1 MVVAWGC
8 PGSRM
13 GVLCWWVLLLVFLD
27 LLLRVVGGVMAA
39 VAKGEEGWRGCMND
53 DTNVVCMYSRTTA
66 VKNDLAYLHDCHQ
79 IRQARIENST
89 TVQGVPPPFAIRR
102 ISTPSDLAQRAQDL
116 ETI

>member
-1 MVVAWGC
+1 MVVTWGC

-66 VKNDLAYLHDCHQ
+66 VKK
-79 IRQARIENST
+79 RF
-89 TVQGVPPPFAIRR
+89 GVSPRLSPI
-102 ISTPSDLAQRAQDL
+102 
-116 ETI
+116 